1 MSYIT
6 TAQFEKS
13 LEIFKKVWKKFPRAE
28 NLVPLSRYHYNRENL
43 LHIIYFTNFD
53 STLLFSSFRCFA
65 LFCVQRTWNYLN
77 KKCDFRLFE
86 KQKSLKKQKRSEMV
100 ISEINRK
107 GILTALIAAEKYR
120 MLISENE
127 PKSSKNNQK
136 IDFFNNLHVSKCF

>member
-1 MSYIT
+1 
-6 TAQFEKS
+6 
-13 LEIFKKVWKKFPRAE
+13 
-28 NLVPLSRYHYNRENL
+28 
-43 LHIIYFTNFD
+43 
-53 STLLFSSFRCFA
+53 
-65 LFCVQRTWNYLN
+65 
-77 KKCDFRLFE
+77 
-86 KQKSLKKQKRSEMV
+86 MV